1 MFFGRQSTLA
11 DRVVVKGRGVHSN
24 APATLVINPAPANTG
39 ILFHRIDPTGEAGGD
54 SMIEADWR
62 SVSMTELC
70 TVIGAGQS
78 SVSTIE
84 HLLAALSGLGVDNA
98 IIEIDG
104 PEAPIMDGSA
114 HAFVEAIAQAGLI
127 SQQAR
132 RRYVRVLKP
141 VRVESGRAYSELRP
155 AASGFRLEV
164 EIDFPTPAIGR
175 QKYAMDLEPGR
186 FRAEIARARTFG
198 FVSQVEELWKRGFAL
213 GSSLENSVA
222 IDKDHRILNAEGLRY
237 ADEFVRHKMLDAVGD
252 LSLAGGPLVG
262 VYASYCAGHRMNH
275 NVLKALFADPTAYEI
290 VEHAPRGARR
300 HAAALV
306 GAHAA
311 FEPERR

>member
-1 MFFGRQSTLA
+1 MFLGRQTTLA
-11 DRVVVKGRGVHSN
+11 DRAVVKGRGVHSN
-24 APATLVINPAPANTG
+24 APASLTINPAPANTG
-39 ILFHRIDPTGEAGGD
+39 IVFQRVGADSPD

-62 SVSMTELC
+62 NVSMTELC
-70 TVIGAGQS
+70 TVIGAGEA
-78 SVSTIE
+78 SVATIE
-84 HLLAALSGLGVDNA
+84 HLLAALSGMGVDNA

-104 PEAPIMDGSA
+104 PETPIMDGSA
-114 HAFVEAIAQAGLI
+114 HAFVEAIDQAGLI

-132 RRYVRVLKP
+132 RRYVRVLKT

-155 AASGFRLEV
+155 AREGFKLEV
-164 EIDFPTPAIGR
+164 EIDFPTPLIGR
-175 QKYAMDLEPGR
+175 QKFEMMLEPGR
-186 FRAEIARARTFG
+186 FRREISRARTFG

-222 IDKDHRILNAEGLRY
+222 LDNERILNPEGLRY

-290 VEHAPRGARR
+290 VESAPARASAR
-300 HAAALV
+300 QAISLV
-306 GAHAA
+306 GSHAA
-311 FEPERR
+311 FEPELR

>member
-1 MFFGRQSTLA
+1 MFLGRQTTLA
-11 DRVVVKGRGVHSN
+11 DRAVVKGRGVHSN
-24 APATLVINPAPANTG
+24 APASLTINPAPANTG
-39 ILFHRIDPTGEAGGD
+39 IVFQRIGAD
-54 SMIEADWR
+54 SSDAMIEADWR
-62 SVSMTELC
+62 NVSMTELC
-70 TVIGAGQS
+70 TVIGAGDA
-78 SVSTIE
+78 SVATIE
-84 HLLAALSGLGVDNA
+84 HLLAALAGLGVDNA

-104 PEAPIMDGSA
+104 PETPIMDGSA
-114 HAFVEAIAQAGLI
+114 HAFVEAIDQAGLI

-155 AASGFRLEV
+155 AREGFKLEV
-164 EIDFPTPAIGR
+164 EIDFPTPLIGR
-175 QKYAMDLEPGR
+175 QKFEMMLEPGR
-186 FRAEIARARTFG
+186 FRRDISRARTFG

-222 IDKDHRILNAEGLRY
+222 LDNERILNPEGLRY

-275 NVLKALFADPTAYEI
+275 NVLKALFADPSAYEI
-290 VEHAPRGARR
+290 VEGAPARAPAR
-300 HAAALV
+300 HAISLV
-306 GAHAA
+306 GSHAA
-311 FEPERR
+311 FEPELR

>member
-1 MFFGRQSTLA
+1 MFFGRQTTLA

-39 ILFHRIDPTGEAGGD
+39 ILFHRIDATGEAGGD
-54 SMIEADWR
+54 TMIEADWR
-62 SVSMTELC
+62 AVSMTELC

-98 IIEIDG
+98 IVEIDG
-104 PEAPIMDGSA
+104 PETPIMDGSA
-114 HAFVEAIAQAGLI
+114 HAFVAAIDQAGLI

-141 VRVESGRAYSELRP
+141 VRVESGRAFSELRP

-164 EIDFPTPAIGR
+164 EIDFPTPTIGR
-175 QKYAMDLEPGR
+175 QKYEMELEPNR
-186 FRAEIARARTFG
+186 FRSEISRARTFG
-198 FVSQVEELWKRGFAL
+198 FVQQVEELWKRGFAL

-252 LSLAGGPLVG
+252 LSLAGAPLVG

-275 NVLKALFADPTAYEI
+275 NVLKALFADPSAYEV
-290 VEHAPRGARR
+290 VEYAPRGARR